1 MFTALIVSRCFVTEL
16 MRRYERLEKDMTF
29 KPNPL
34 LYGAN
39 GGFFS
44 TFRLAI
50 RMKETVDYD
59 LLSRSVEKVM
69 ERYPYFC
76 VRPARKGET
85 LVLRYNDQ
93 PLPVFP
99 DDRTV
104 TLGSEESRG
113 HLISFGCK
121 DKTIFIDASHY
132 IADGMGIDPLMKTLL
147 YLYASK
153 RYGIEGLATERI
165 RMPDSPVCD
174 EEHAYPFPDRVI
186 EAEDIDII
194 PESPKEAYGLE
205 REAFDK
211 DGFYAYHLHIPQR
224 AMMAKASSSDGS
236 PVSFLSVLL
245 YRAFHRLDQNIDKPV
260 VAHVQHQYRAAL
272 HIPMSHHSL
281 VSYIPVVLA
290 PRLNKWDVEKQ
301 NTVVR
306 GQVILKGGY
315 EADIAAVNRLIEAF
329 PSEASF
335 ADKVDVMT
343 RYAEESINGKTF
355 GISYVGKMDWCG
367 LERYVDDL
375 HAYIGEKH
383 TKNMLLVEVM
393 TVGEDFSLTFMQ
405 SGRGEKYLNAF
416 TQEIRALDIP
426 VSLVGE
432 ERYSLCNTDFNYKM
446 MKEG

>member
-1 MFTALIVSRCFVTEL
+1 ME
-16 MRRYERLEKDMTF
+16 F

-39 GGFFS
+39 EDFFS

-50 RMKETVDYD
+50 RMKDAVDYD
-59 LLSRSVEKVM
+59 LLSRSVEQVM
-69 ERYPYFC
+69 VRYPYFR
-76 VRPARKGET
+76 VFPEREGDN
-85 LVLRYNDQ
+85 LVLRHNRL

-104 TLGSEESRG
+104 TLGSDESRG

-132 IADGMGIDPLMKTLL
+132 IADGMGIDPLMKSLL
-147 YLYASK
+147 YLYVSNS
-153 RYGIEGLATERI
+153 YGREGLATERI
-165 RMPDSPVCD
+165 RMPDGLVSD
-174 EEHAYPFPDRVI
+174 AEHAYPFPHRVI
-186 EAEDIDII
+186 EVERLDML
-194 PESPKEAYGLE
+194 PKLHEEVYCLDSD
-205 REAFDK
+205 AFDNK
-211 DGFYAYHLHIPQR
+211 GLYAYHLHIPQKL
-224 AMMAKASSSDGS
+224 MMAKASSSDGS

-245 YRAFHRLDQNIDKPV
+245 YRALHRLDPVIDKPI

-272 HIPMSHHSL
+272 RAPLTHHSL
-281 VSYIPVVLA
+281 VSYIPVTLA
-290 PRLNKWDVEKQ
+290 PRLSKWDVEKQ

-315 EADIAAVNRLIEAF
+315 EADIVAVNRLIEAF

-335 ADKVDVMT
+335 ADKVDAMA
-343 RYAEESINGKTF
+343 RYAENSIRGKTF

-367 LERYVDDL
+367 LERYVEDL

-393 TVGEDFSLTFMQ
+393 TIGEDFSLTFMQ
-405 SGRGEKYLNAF
+405 SGRGEKYLSAF
-416 TQEIRALDIP
+416 VGELRTLDIP

-432 ERYSLCNTDFNYKM
+432 GSYNLCDTSLNL
-446 MKEG
+446 

>member
-1 MFTALIVSRCFVTEL
+1 MN
-16 MRRYERLEKDMTF
+16 Y

-39 GGFFS
+39 EDF
-44 TFRLAI
+44 
-50 RMKETVDYD
+50 
-59 LLSRSVEKVM
+59 LSSFKLVITMRSVIDYKALSQAVAAAM
-69 ERYPYFC
+69 VRYPYFSVTPVQEGNRIVLC
-76 VRPARKGET
+76 HNERPVA
-85 LVLRYNDQ
+85 
-93 PLPVFP
+93 VF
-99 DDRTV
+99 DDGRCP
-104 TLGSEESRG
+104 TLGSEACNG
-113 HLISFGCK
+113 HLLAFGCEGK
-121 DKTIFIDASHY
+121 KIFLHCSHY

-186 EAEDIDII
+186 EAEAIDII
-194 PESPKEAYGLE
+194 PEEPKEVYGLE

-260 VAHVQHQYRAAL
+260 VAHMQHQYRAAL
-272 HIPMSHHSL
+272 RTPMSHHSL

-375 HAYIGEKH
+375 HAYIGEKY

>member
-1 MFTALIVSRCFVTEL
+1 M
-16 MRRYERLEKDMTF
+16 KF

-34 LYGAN
+34 LYGASED
-39 GGFFS
+39 FFS

-50 RMKETVDYD
+50 QMKEMVDYEI
-59 LLSRSVEKVM
+59 LSQAVDKVM
-69 ERYPYFC
+69 VRYPYFC
-76 VRPARKGET
+76 VSPERKGDD
-85 LVLRYNDQ
+85 LVLRYNER
-93 PLPVFP
+93 PFPIFP

-121 DKTIFIDASHY
+121 DNTIFIDCSHY
-132 IADGMGIDPLMKTLL
+132 IADGMGIDPLMKSLL
-147 YLYASK
+147 WSYVSQ
-153 RYGIEGLATERI
+153 RYGTEGLEAKRI
-165 RMPDSPVCD
+165 RMPDSPIGD
-174 EEHAYPFPDRVI
+174 EEHAYPFPDGVI
-186 EAEDIDII
+186 EAEELDSI
-194 PESPKEAYGLE
+194 PEAPKEAYGTE
-205 REAFDK
+205 SEAFDK
-211 DGFYAYHLHIPQR
+211 EGLYAYHLHIPQK

-245 YRAFHRLDQNIDKPV
+245 YRAFHRLDPNIDKPV

-272 HIPMSHHSL
+272 RTPMSHHSL
-281 VSYIPVVLA
+281 VNYIPVVLA
-290 PRLNKWDVEKQ
+290 PRLKKWDVEKQ

-306 GQVILKGGY
+306 GQVILKGGH
-315 EADIAAVNRLIEAF
+315 EADVAAVNRLIAAF

-335 ADKVDVMT
+335 AEKKDSMA
-343 RYAEESINGKTF
+343 RYAEDSIRGKTF

-367 LERYVDDL
+367 LERYVEDL

-405 SGRGEKYLNAF
+405 SGKGEKYLSAF
-416 TQEIRALDIP
+416 VEEIRSLNIP
-426 VSLVGE
+426 VSVVGE

>member
-1 MFTALIVSRCFVTEL
+1 MN
-16 MRRYERLEKDMTF
+16 F

-39 GGFFS
+39 EDFFS

-69 ERYPYFC
+69 VRYPYFC
-76 VRPARKGET
+76 VRPAREGET

-121 DKTIFIDASHY
+121 DNTIFIDCSHY
-132 IADGMGIDPLMKTLL
+132 IADGMGIDPLMKSLL
-147 YLYASK
+147 WLYVSE
-153 RYGIEGLATERI
+153 RYGTEGLETKRI
-165 RMPDSPVCD
+165 RMPDSPIGD

-205 REAFDK
+205 SEAFDK

-306 GQVILKGGY
+306 GQVILKGGI
-315 EADIAAVNRLIEAF
+315 EADIASVNRLIEAF
-329 PSEASF
+329 SSKDTYAGKREAM
-335 ADKVDVMT
+335 AQ
-343 RYAEESINGKTF
+343 YAEDSIREKTF

-367 LERYVDDL
+367 LERYVKDL

-383 TKNMLLVEVM
+383 TKNMMIVEVM
-393 TVGEDFSLTFMQ
+393 TVGQDFSLTVMQ
-405 SGRGEKYLNAF
+405 SGKGEKYLNAF
-416 TQEIRALDIP
+416 MEELRALDIP

-432 ERYSLCNTDFNYKM
+432 ERYALCHTDLYV
-446 MKEG
+446 